1 LENTEGK
8 GSPEIF
14 PKLEPPISR
23 KLDGGK
29 YKATILEETANIL
42 KRRLLK

>member
-1 LENTEGK
+1 V
-8 GSPEIF
+8 SR
-14 PKLEPPISR
+14 PPISR
-23 KLDGGK
+23 KIDGEK